1 MFGMDAGLRKDYD
14 MGPAIGEGS
23 FSIVRLGIRRSNGEN
38 VAIKVIDKK
47 SIKFKDNVV
56 QREIATMKLVDHP
69 NCVML
74 YDIYDDSKHKYLVM
88 ELVTGGTVMD
98 RVVEMTHFTEKD
110 AATVTTHVLRALEH
124 LHALGITHRDIKPEN
139 LLYKS
144 NDPLSPDYNTVKL
157 ADFGLA
163 KFVGVDETMKTTCGT
178 PGYVAP
184 EIIDPKMPFGDGY
197 GPSVDIWSL
206 GIVLYIMLC
215 GFPPFLHE
223 STAVLFQLIRK
234 GEFDFPTPY
243 WDAVSSDA
251 MDLVSK
257 MLVVDAKS
265 RLNAEQCLDHP
276 WISVSGPEAGR
287 TLHSSH
293 HAFMLIRK
301 LQIFDNVDP
310 ACMQAVC
317 SCLKVKKFPKGASV
331 IRAGEIGDSM
341 YFINNGVVKVEKQDL
356 LSHFMMSSQTG
367 LSGGARDRSIVYRR
381 FFRRD
386 RSYRF
391 RESHCRRVICWELA
405 HEGGCKKCDG
415 RDGDRGHGI
424 VSTLA
429 LGF

>member
-1 MFGMDAGLRKDYD
+1 
-14 MGPAIGEGS
+14 
-23 FSIVRLGIRRSNGEN
+23 
-38 VAIKVIDKK
+38 
-47 SIKFKDNVV
+47 
-56 QREIATMKLVDHP
+56 
-69 NCVML
+69 
-74 YDIYDDSKHKYLVM
+74 
-88 ELVTGGTVMD
+88 MD

-405 HEGGCKKCDG
+405 HEGGCKVNEDSQRGSARFLTFLACRSVTEETATGDTELFQLLRSDFEDIMLKFPVLKSRLASIGLVRHYRG
-415 RDGDRGHGI
+415 R
-424 VSTLA
+424 
-429 LGF
+429 